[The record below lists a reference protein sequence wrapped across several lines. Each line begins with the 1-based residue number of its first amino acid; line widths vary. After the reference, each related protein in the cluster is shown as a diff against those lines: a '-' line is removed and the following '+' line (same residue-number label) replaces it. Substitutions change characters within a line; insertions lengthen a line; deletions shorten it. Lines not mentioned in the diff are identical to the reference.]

1 MLSPSERI
9 QVYFEACN
17 TGDGAKIAENFT
29 PDAVVYDTNHAPVVG
44 RDVIGGFFEKI
55 VGKWSGAQWTVDT
68 LVDDGTAAAIE
79 WSMTGNDNGK
89 PFVFRGSEHYSFE
102 HGLIS
107 EIRQYWTFDPSNP
120 GSELRGFDYKAGLK
134 R

>member
-9 QVYFEACN
+9 QVYFETCN

-68 LVDDGTAAAIE
+68 IVDDGTAAAIE

-89 PFVFRGSEHYSFE
+89 PFVFRGSEHYRFVD
-102 HGLIS
+102 GLIK
-107 EIRQYWTFDPSNP
+107 EIRQYWSFDPSNP
-120 GSELRGFDYKAGLK
+120 GSELQGFDYEAGIK

>member
-17 TGDGAKIAENFT
+17 TGGGAKIAENFT
-29 PDAVVYDTNHAPVVG
+29 PDAVVYDTNHAPIVG

-55 VGKWSGAQWTVDT
+55 VGKWSGAQWTVDA

-79 WSMTGNDNGK
+79 WSMTGNDNGR

-102 HGLIS
+102 HGLIK

-120 GSELRGFDYKAGLK
+120 GSELQGFDYKAGIK